1 MNKTEM
7 KEKEPYEAPVV
18 LDIKPV
24 STVRVVGVSPDDDV
38 TWDDLNDG

>member
-7 KEKEPYEAPVV
+7 KAKEPYEAPEV

-24 STVRVVGVSPDDDV
+24 SVVNGVGISPGDPEVGTGED
-38 TWDDLNDG
+38 